1 MKIKKIAMGIGLVI
15 ILIIVV
21 AIVAMGFIFLDAMSY
36 TATGSEMLSPA
47 GNITG
52 NALVVYDP
60 GITGYTKDMAVK
72 IAGDL
77 QSKGYTVTL
86 AGVRSSATANA
97 SGYDVIVAGGP
108 TYAGNVS
115 GSIGAY
121 LKALKPQ
128 DNAKIGV
135 FATGQDKDILSD
147 PIGLRK
153 EVTSLPDNS
162 TLKIKAITKF
172 VQGDD
177 VDKRRAEFI
186 AELLQ

>member
-1 MKIKKIAMGIGLVI
+1 MKIMKIVKIAGLIAVVAVV
-15 ILIIVV
+15 LIIAV
-21 AIVAMGFIFLDAMSY
+21 MGFIFLDAMSY
-36 TATGSEMLSPA
+36 TATGSETLSPA
-47 GNITG
+47 GNVTG

-60 GITGYTKDMAVK
+60 GISGYTKDMAVK

-77 QSKGYTVTL
+77 QTKGYAVDL
-86 AGVRSSATANA
+86 AGVRSSAAGNT

-108 TYAGNVS
+108 IYAGNVS

-135 FATGQDKDILSD
+135 FATGQDKDILND

-153 EVTSLPDNS
+153 EVTSLPDDS

-172 VQGDD
+172 VKGDD